1 MTGEDLFAGASETAP
16 RSMPE
21 TATKVDRAD
30 VEPRYVPI
38 GSGELVQLL
47 GTGVLRKPDRS
58 WNPFPP
64 SEGVVIRTVVRSE
77 LSARIREI
85 RLPKARSSLVI
96 LELDPAVQA
105 VSEMGIALSQIA
117 AIHVPDEKTW
127 KKQEARF
134 LQGDGWTLGGRSVTV
149 SPDLFEAKPAEMDR
163 ERIDPEVQSGSR
175 SSSIDRC
182 LGGLSGV
189 LLADWFDVD
198 FRTPRV
204 AGGTFESMTSLSCE
218 LLADVLSL
226 DDVEARR
233 LAVLVR
239 VLVEE
244 VQSASEERIEVFFRR
259 LGDSAADNGA
269 TEAKARMLDVV
280 ESRETQLWRELADD
294 RDVVFRALTCA
305 TLEPDV
311 ARLHAYLHTE
321 DAERPGDKVA
331 ALALYITGAIAGV
344 SRVPKRRLSEGGAGF
359 LPLADLG
366 LRCLETQPDEAR
378 DEIMNKAAR
387 IMGAKPDAIRPSG
400 FSLFCNGRE
409 YHADIKRAG
418 AVPRLVVSAKLTA
431 KGKGKAGLPQK
442 ASHLIFTEVA
452 PFVSCQ
458 VMADPNDDR
467 SVRFESGLIVGNID
481 DPELEMAYRDI
492 EDAIALCRS
501 KVDRF

>member
-1 MTGEDLFAGASETAP
+1 MTGEGLFAGE
-16 RSMPE
+16 PE
-21 TATKVDRAD
+21 AAREAIPERAMVVDD
-30 VEPRYVPI
+30 VEVEPRYVPI

-64 SEGVVIRTVVRSE
+64 SKGVVIRTVVRSE

-85 RLPKARSSLVI
+85 CLPKARSSLVI
-96 LELDPAVQA
+96 LEVDPAVEA
-105 VSEMGIALSQIA
+105 VSEMGIALSQVA

-134 LQGDGWTLGGRSVTV
+134 LQGDGWTLGGRSVRV
-149 SPDLFEAKPAEMDR
+149 SPDLFEAKPAEM
-163 ERIDPEVQSGSR
+163 ERTQIGPEDGLGRGS
-175 SSSIDRC
+175 SAIDRC

-189 LLADWFDVD
+189 LLADWLDVD
-198 FRTPRV
+198 FRTPSV
-204 AGGTFESMTSLSCE
+204 ARGTFEGMARLSSE
-218 LLADVLSL
+218 LLVDLLSL

-233 LAVLVR
+233 LTVLVQ

-259 LGDSAADNGA
+259 LGDSATDAGA
-269 TEAKARMLDVV
+269 AEARARMLDIV
-280 ESRETQLWRELADD
+280 ESRETQLWRELTDD
-294 RDVVFRALTCA
+294 NNVVFRALTCA

-311 ARLHAYLHTE
+311 SRLYGYLHAE
-321 DAERPGDKVA
+321 EIERPGNKVA

-344 SRVPKRRLSEGGAGF
+344 GRVPKRQLANAGAGF
-359 LPLADLG
+359 LPLADLA

-409 YHADIKRAG
+409 YHADIKRVG
-418 AVPRLVVSAKLTA
+418 EVPRLVVSAKLSA
-431 KGKGKAGLPQK
+431 RGKGKAGLPQK
-442 ASHLIFTEVA
+442 TSHLIFTEVA
-452 PFVSCQ
+452 PFVSCR

-481 DPELEMAYRDI
+481 DPELEAAYRDI